1 MGRLVQGTAGD
12 DLNWWDYTN
21 QYDSES
27 PDAVWQIEM
36 GAGNDLFNEMDSFFS
51 PEDKVEYQLHQGDG
65 VDLVNLAYGMTLRRE
80 IYINSDYLWNVS
92 VDEDGQLVI
101 DYGIGDRL
109 YLSWNLNP
117 NETNVTL
124 KNGQQQTVTQLLE
137 SYQSTSSSE
146 RLRGGLLIQGDERD
160 NTITSNEVYREMH
173 ALYDD
178 GAVPKSIT
186 FDLGQGNDVIDVVDV
201 INSIWDEQDTQI
213 IIRENSGQDTITV
226 PSNSGSTT
234 TIILAD
240 HDLSTID
247 SFELL
252 DGGDLRL
259 HLNGQDHMT
268 IKNFAQYQDR
278 WDWSH
283 QTKTVQV
290 LTQDGISFELAEIG
304 KYINRVEV
312 IDGVKHLYNAQ
323 THQDIDYPVDGT
335 VVYAGKGEDDYYFA
349 AGQGKSELVV
359 LSHNL
364 GRWSGL
370 VDKINLHFD
379 SVNSW
384 GAVHDLRI
392 EILNGFNTSEKISYA
407 HYDDGYFV
415 EENNVDVIGNVLRVY
430 YTDVDYL
437 DVKLFSEAFYPDQL
451 VMPEIEVVYGEDFG
465 DSISLADLV
474 MKKPKEFIGN
484 DADNVMS
491 DIHFYSDRT
500 ESIFTGGRGNDLIYG
515 MSRDDTYVFSIGD
528 GQDVIF
534 EEGFGDTILKF
545 QDIASIE
552 QLSISTKVSEFVAS
566 AQETEDLYDVYIQY
580 SAQDSMTLMR
590 SSLRNLEKILIELQD
605 GTSISMA
612 SWLNQHGLVVQM
624 DHSLAV
630 HTSSIYNDIVTG
642 TAAANE
648 MYGDLGNDSLYGGT
662 GRDRLYGDEGVDTLN
677 GGGGNDYLSGGDD
690 DDRLIGSA
698 GHDQLYGGRGAD
710 ILNGGTGNDQLFG
723 GQGSDQYWLRTGFG
737 QEVIAED
744 TADTTSIDSIHWG
757 AGTQLNQLWFEQ
769 SGQDLL
775 IRVLGRQDLVRVQ
788 SWTSQNSIEAIH
800 LAAEPV
806 LDRGQIQ
813 QLIDAMAQMTPPS
826 AGQWT
831 ADQQQ
836 QLSML
841 LSASS

>member
-1 MGRLVQGTAGD
+1 MGGLVQGTAVD
-12 DLNWWDYTN
+12 DLNWWDYKI
-21 QYDSES
+21 QSGSE
-27 PDAVWQIEM
+27 AGFQIEL
-36 GAGNDLFNEMDSFFS
+36 GAGNDYFD
-51 PEDKVEYQLHQGDG
+51 EYNSDYLLEEAVKYKLYQGDG
-65 VDLVNLAYGMTLRRE
+65 IDTARFAHYMMQQRE
-80 IYINSDYLWNVS
+80 INIDSDYLWNVS
-92 VDEDGQLVI
+92 VNEDEQIVF
-101 DYGIGDRL
+101 DYGVGDRFIIQA
-109 YLSWNLNP
+109 YNDLSNII
-117 NETNVTL
+117 VTL

-137 SYQSTSSSE
+137 SYQSASSSE

-160 NTITSNEVYREMH
+160 NTITSGEVYREMH

-213 IIRENSGQDTITV
+213 VIRENSGQDTITV
-226 PSNSGSTT
+226 PSYSGSTT

-252 DGGDLRL
+252 DDGDLRL

-268 IKNFAQYQDR
+268 IKNFAEYQDR

-323 THQDIDYPVDGT
+323 SHQDIDYPVDGT
-335 VVYAGKGEDDYYFA
+335 VVYAGKGEDDYHFA

-359 LSHNL
+359 LSYNL

-370 VDKINLHFD
+370 VDTINLHFD
-379 SVNSW
+379 SADGW
-384 GAVHDLRI
+384 GDVHDLRI

-415 EENNVDVIGNVLRVY
+415 EENDVDVIGNVLRVH

-437 DVKLFSEAFYPDQL
+437 DIKLFSEAFYPDQL
-451 VMPEIEVVYGEDFG
+451 VMPKIEVVYGEDFG
-465 DSISLADLV
+465 DSIGLENIV

-484 DADNVMS
+484 DADNIIS
-491 DIHFYSDRT
+491 DILFYSDRT
-500 ESIFTGGRGNDLIYG
+500 ESVFTGGRGNDVIYG
-515 MSRDDTYVFSIGD
+515 ISGDDTYVFSIGD
-528 GQDVIF
+528 GQDKIF
-534 EEGFGDTILKF
+534 EKGFGDTILKF
-545 QDIASIE
+545 QDFASIE
-552 QLSISTKVSEFVAS
+552 QISITTKVSEFVAS

-580 SAQDSMTLMR
+580 SAQDSITLMR
-590 SSLRNLEKILIELQD
+590 STLSNLEKTLIELQD
-605 GTSISMA
+605 GTGLSIA
-612 SWLNQHGLVVQM
+612 SLLNQNGLVVQM
-624 DHSLAV
+624 DHSLNV

-648 MYGDLGNDSLYGGT
+648 MYGDLGNDTLYGGT
-662 GRDRLYGDEGVDTLN
+662 GRDRLYGDEGADTLN

-698 GHDQLYGGRGAD
+698 GHDQLYGGKGAD

-737 QEVIAED
+737 QEMIAED
-744 TADTTSIDSIHWG
+744 ATDTASVDSIHLG

-769 SGQDLL
+769 TDQDLL
-775 IRVLGRQDLVRVQ
+775 IRVLGRQDQIRVQ
-788 SWTSQNSIEAIH
+788 SWAAQNTIEALHITAGQAVDH
-800 LAAEPV
+800 H
-806 LDRGQIQ
+806 QIQ

-831 ADQQQ
+831 TDQQQ
-836 QLSML
+836 QLMSL
-841 LSASS
+841 LSA